1 MAIIGV
7 HLLIN
12 TPEPEDTRS
21 VLADAFG
28 FDNIDIGDGWLLF
41 RLPAAELAVHP
52 SDGATNHA
60 ISFVCDDIEATIAEL
75 QTRGVAVKETPV
87 EMGWGIATTVELP
100 GGASVMIYEPRHP
113 LAIDR

>member
-21 VLADAFG
+21 VLADVFG

-41 RLPAAELAVHP
+41 RLPSAELAVHP

-60 ISFVCDDIEATIAEL
+60 ISFMCDDIDGTIEEL
-75 QTRGVAVKETPV
+75 RTRGLDVKETPV
-87 EMGWGIATTVELP
+87 NLGWGIATTVELP
-100 GGASVMIYEPRHP
+100 GGASVMIYEPCHP